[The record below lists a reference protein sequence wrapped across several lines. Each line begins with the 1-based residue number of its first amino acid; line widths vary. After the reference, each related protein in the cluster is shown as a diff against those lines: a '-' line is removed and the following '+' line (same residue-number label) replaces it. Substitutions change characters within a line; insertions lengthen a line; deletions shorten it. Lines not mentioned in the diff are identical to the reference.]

1 MERSADR
8 ALYLRSGD
16 WLGLKRVRRR
26 GPGEIKVALLQ
37 VDVACKGQGHAGSN
51 PATSTILFRW

>member
-51 PATSTILFRW
+51 PATSTNL